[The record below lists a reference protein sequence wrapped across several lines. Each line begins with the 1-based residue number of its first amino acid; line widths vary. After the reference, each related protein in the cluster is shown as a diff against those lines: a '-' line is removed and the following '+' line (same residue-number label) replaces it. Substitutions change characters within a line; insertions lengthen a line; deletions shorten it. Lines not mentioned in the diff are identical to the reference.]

1 MSIST
6 KTGDKG
12 QTQWQ
17 DKRLSKGDVRFE
29 FVGNLDELNAW
40 LGVIKGFSS
49 ASKYNHLLTQI
60 QKDIML
66 LSSLQAFSQLMDVDQ
81 VLERLQKGLK
91 ELEAA
96 ASELEKE
103 LPPQKHFLLPGG
115 AKEAVLTN
123 VARTVCRR
131 AERSAVRYFEQQ
143 SKGKGKEVTLAYLN
157 RLSDFLH
164 LLMRWFNFHSEEK
177 EEYWV

>member
-12 QTQWQ
+12 QTQWR
-17 DKRLSKGDVRFE
+17 DKRLSKGEINFE

-40 LGVIKGFSS
+40 LGMVKSFSS
-49 ASKYNHLLTQI
+49 DLKYNHLLTQI

-66 LSSLQAFSQLMDVDQ
+66 LSSLQAFSQLVDVTQ
-81 VLERLQKGLK
+81 VLRRLRKGLK
-91 ELEAA
+91 DMESAA
-96 ASELEKE
+96 AKLEKE
-103 LPPQKHFLLPGG
+103 LPSQKHFLLPGG
-115 AKEAVLTN
+115 TKEAVLTN

-131 AERSAVRYFEQQ
+131 AERSAVRYFGHR
-143 SKGKGKEVTLAYLN
+143 SKKEGIEVTLAYLN

-164 LLMRWFNFHSEEK
+164 LLMRWFNFRSDK
-177 EEYWV
+177 QEEYWV